1 MSGNKTGGKLA
12 AETNKKRHGEDFYK
26 NIGSLGGKT
35 PTLTPKGFAA
45 MSLEKRQEA
54 GRKGGLKSKRK
65 AVKNG

>member
-54 GRKGGLKSKRK
+54 GRRGGLKSKRK
-65 AVKNG
+65 KVKNG